1 MCGNGG
7 RLALGGDRRR
17 YYCRLFD
24 SFLYGVETVGWPIPA
39 RALLC
44 ACSGSRN
51 FVFALLA
58 AVVLCRVN
66 QKVSNYNKD
75 INVEQRTAEIQRKTK
90 ETNVTVELG
99 LDGQGRYDIDT
110 GIGFLDHMLAHLS
123 KHGKIDLEVK
133 AKGDLN
139 VDAHHTVEDIAI
151 CLGQCLNKAIGDKKG
166 IARYGHSSVPMED
179 ALANVSVDLSGRPSC
194 VYNVEYRTD
203 KIGDFDIQCLQEL
216 LRSFSNTGKFNL
228 HINVPY
234 GTNSHHIAEAI
245 FKALGQALAEAVKI
259 VGTDVPSTKGQL

>member
-1 MCGNGG
+1 
-7 RLALGGDRRR
+7 
-17 YYCRLFD
+17 
-24 SFLYGVETVGWPIPA
+24 VGWPIPA
-39 RALLC
+39 RALLS
-44 ACSGSRN
+44 AYSGAGD

-75 INVEQRTAEIQRKTK
+75 INVEQRIAEIQRKTK

-123 KHGKIDLEVK
+123 KHGKIDLVVK

-203 KIGDFDIQCLQEL
+203 KIGDFDVQCLQEL
-216 LRSFSNTGKFNL
+216 LRSFSNTAKFNL
-228 HINVPY
+228 HVNVPY

-259 VGTDVPSTKGQL
+259 VGTDVPSTKGKL